1 MTTTYAPEGRTQTVK
16 LELEV
21 EVPTSA
27 DQADVL
33 RQLTAAAYHRQGV
46 TITMPKGDKVDVDLH
61 LVREVIR

>member
-1 MTTTYAPEGRTQTVK
+1 MK